1 MIHEHAHVETGSQIG
16 PETRVWSHTHIR
28 VGAQIGDK
36 GVIGENVFIDSDV
49 RIGNNVKIQNGAQ
62 IFSPAVIESGVFVG
76 PGVILTNDKYPRAV
90 NSDLSVKLASDWTAS
105 GVYLEEGAS
114 LGAGVICIAPVK
126 VGKWALVGAG
136 SVVVKDVPAQGLVV
150 GNPATQIG
158 WVNKSGTRLK
168 AASNLNH
175 FIDEESGQV
184 YEVVEGALE
193 MKLGL

>member
-168 AASNLNH
+168 AASNPNY